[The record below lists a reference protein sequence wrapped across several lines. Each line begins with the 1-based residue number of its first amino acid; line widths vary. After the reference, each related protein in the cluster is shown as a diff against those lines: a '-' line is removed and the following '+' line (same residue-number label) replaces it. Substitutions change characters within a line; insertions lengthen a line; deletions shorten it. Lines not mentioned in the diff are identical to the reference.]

1 MKLLGP
7 SRSPYALK
15 AMVMIAEKGVACE
28 LDDAA
33 PSSPEV
39 AAANPLAKVP
49 TLIRDDGRTLYDSSI
64 IVEYLDGL
72 ADTPKLIPE
81 EFEDRIEV
89 KRWEALGNGIMDA
102 AVAISHEN
110 REPEATRKGPDFYA
124 KHQKKIDAGLTTMEK
139 DIGDQEF
146 CHGDRF
152 TLADIACGCAL
163 ICVDIRVPD
172 MNWRKSFPALDR
184 HAERLAER
192 GTFSAAT

>member
-7 SRSPYALK
+7 SRSPYAFK
-15 AMVMIAEKGVACE
+15 VMVMIAEKGIACALE
-28 LDDAA
+28 DAA

-49 TLIRDDGRTLYDSSI
+49 TLIRDDGKTLYDSST

-72 ADTPKLIPE
+72 APTPKLIPDDFE
-81 EFEDRIEV
+81 ERIEV

-124 KHQKKIDAGLTTMEK
+124 KQQKKIDAGLATMEK
-139 DIGDQEF
+139 DLGDGKF
-146 CHGDRF
+146 CHGDNF

-163 ICVDIRVPD
+163 VCVDIRVSEMD
-172 MNWRKSFPALDR
+172 WRKSFPALSR
-184 HAERLAER
+184 HAAQMAER
-192 GTFSAAT
+192 DSFDIT